1 MKKIKLFK
9 RSLMLLTCL
18 ALSSTVLIA
27 QSTAKKPGIK
37 NDGAQLKI
45 TKSEAEAKKQAELKT
60 KCEANGIAHHSNAA
74 SKQNNAAR
82 PCATKVTTGPSP
94 LKRSTFNALSPR
106 AQEIIKSHPEKYT
119 IID

>member
-1 MKKIKLFK
+1 MKKIKLLK
-9 RSLMLLTCL
+9 QSLMLLTCL

-37 NDGAQLKI
+37 NDGTQLKI
-45 TKSEAEAKKQAELKT
+45 AKSEAQSKKQAELK
-60 KCEANGIAHHSNAA
+60 NAS

-82 PCATKVTTGPSP
+82 PCATKVTTGPG
-94 LKRSTFNALSPR
+94 LVKRSTFNALSPR

-119 IID
+119 IVD